1 MLVTERFRNVGSFYL
16 AFFVSQQLL
25 HPFGVGESFLVPG
38 EVPFA
43 LSVLYVQ
50 PHDIIRNV
58 MFVKSCIHCFYILL
72 IFIVPAA
79 LVVPQGEERGH
90 GLCA

>member
-1 MLVTERFRNVGSFYL
+1 MIKKFPRVGLFYL
-16 AFFVSQQLL
+16 TVFASEQLL
-25 HPFGVGESFLVPG
+25 HPSGVWESFLVPS

-43 LSVLYVQ
+43 LGMLYVQ

-58 MFVKSCIHCFYILL
+58 MFIKSCIHGLYILL
-72 IFIVPAA
+72 ILVVPAA
-79 LVVPQGEERGH
+79 LMVPQGEERGH

>member
-1 MLVTERFRNVGSFYL
+1 MKRFQSVSLFYL
-16 AFFVSQQLL
+16 TFFVSEQLL
-25 HPFGVGESFLVPG
+25 HPFGIWESFLVPG

-43 LSVLYVQ
+43 LGMLYVQ

-58 MFVKSCIHCFYILL
+58 MLIKSCIHCFYVLL
-72 IFIVPAA
+72 ILIVPAA
-79 LVVPQGEERGH
+79 LMVPQREERGH